1 VQLKSEL
8 QRQLQNTPFSHNG
21 LLMMEAIA
29 HAKVVNVPIVI
40 VINKVGNS
48 YMT

>member
-1 VQLKSEL
+1 VQLKIEL
-8 QRQLQNTPFSHNG
+8 QRQLQNAPFSHSG

-29 HAKVVNVPIVI
+29 HAKVADVPIVI

-48 YMT
+48 YMS